1 MTETL
6 QNALKSASRKKEN
19 RTESLSEE
27 RLHIA
32 ITLEGRPQDRRKLTR
47 IVNEMCRTP
56 SGQTIIEAA
65 NDAGYALCFDRQL
78 IDDDLFG
85 YAEPNDRI
93 CALNPENT
101 MEESIVTMAHELRH
115 AFQFE
120 DGMTDEVDLLTHDT
134 KTNLH
139 VNRIMEADAEAYGCL
154 VAWDMKEKGH
164 AKTWTLFAEDYP
176 EIAGVF
182 ERTMQEDGDRN
193 LARTRA
199 FLGWYDSDERR
210 DSYDADQ
217 LEELRTLEP
226 NQLKKKLKSIP
237 VENIVAAF
245 CRDPGEEGIYFAED
259 PRLLDRGKPVTVYE
273 DTKQE
278 IQDFFERRS
287 RFKGRIPDTS
297 IDDLETIPRPK
308 EKSEAR
314 AVGFEA
320 RRIRLAHKKKDAAEI
335 IRTRKTKSDGPL
347 LAALNAARTR

>member
-1 MTETL
+1 MKTL
-6 QNALKSASRKKEN
+6 QKALKGASREPKN
-19 RTESLSEE
+19 RTDALSDEQ
-27 RLHIA
+27 LQID
-32 ITLEGRPQDRRKLTR
+32 ILLEGRPQDRRKLIR

-56 SGQTIIEAA
+56 SGRTIIEAA
-65 NDAGYALCFDRQL
+65 NEAGYALCFDRQL
-78 IDDDLFG
+78 IEDDLFG

-93 CALNPENT
+93 CALNPDNT

-120 DGMTDEVDLLTHDT
+120 NKITEEVDLLTHDT

-164 AKTWTLFAEDYP
+164 AKTWNLFADDYP
-176 EIAGVF
+176 EIVGAF
-182 ERTMQEDGDRN
+182 ERALLEDGDRN
-193 LARTRA
+193 LARTQA

-210 DSYDADQ
+210 DDYDADQ

-226 NQLKKKLKSIP
+226 NQLRKKLKSVP
-237 VENIVAAF
+237 VEDIVAAF
-245 CRDPGEEGIYFAED
+245 CHDPGTERIYFTED
-259 PRLLDRGKPVTVYE
+259 PRILDQGKPVTVYE
-273 DTKQE
+273 DTKKE

-287 RFKGRIPDTS
+287 HFKGHIPDAS
-297 IDDLETIPRPK
+297 IDGLETIPRPK
-308 EKSEAR
+308 EKSTAH

-320 RRIRLAHKKKDAAEI
+320 RRIRLAHEKKDAAAI
-335 IRTRKTKSDGPL
+335 IRSRKAKSDGTL